1 MRLSKL
7 GEPEEIIR
15 IVNGE
20 LIRRLEG
27 PGGRGSSK
35 QRRLQPMDFR
45 QAIVVLDSEDT
56 TTEFLWND
64 ELREKYKLNY
74 NFVGMLGE
82 RSAEYDQETVP
93 LNPEITLEAIPAPV
107 QSQEALRN
115 LKRWNEELNVF
126 VDERYKASE

>member
-1 MRLSKL
+1 M
-7 GEPEEIIR
+7 GEPKEIIR

-20 LIRRLEG
+20 FIRRLEG
-27 PGGRGSSK
+27 LDGRGSSK
-35 QRRLQPMDFR
+35 QRHLQPTDFK

-93 LNPEITLEAIPAPV
+93 LNPEITLEAIPTPV

-115 LKRWNEELNVF
+115 LKKWNEELNVF
-126 VDERYKASE
+126 VDERYEAPE